1 MTLKKVI
8 IGLFFICFLNGCVQ
22 TTALLGPAYTLVNTG
37 NVYHAGLSYGSNH
50 AIKKVTGK
58 TTTANIKSFLDKKE
72 IIAEEENFDEFFAL
86 IKSRINKIHKII
98 SSTSQ

>member
-1 MTLKKVI
+1 MTLKNVI

-58 TTTANIKSFLDKKE
+58 TTTGNIKSLLKKQE
-72 IIAEEENFDEFFAL
+72 IIVEEE
-86 IKSRINKIHKII
+86 
-98 SSTSQ
+98 